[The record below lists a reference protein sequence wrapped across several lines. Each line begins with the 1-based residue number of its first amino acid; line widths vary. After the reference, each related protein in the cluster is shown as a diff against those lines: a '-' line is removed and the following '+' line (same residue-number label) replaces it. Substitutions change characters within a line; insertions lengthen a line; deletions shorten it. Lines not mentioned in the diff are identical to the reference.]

1 MANEFIEGL
10 HADRVRAVNEQRS
23 IVESAM
29 GEDRSNLS
37 AEEQAQI
44 DKLDSVIDA
53 RDAEIRSWSDR
64 DQRDKEADEARSQYE
79 SFVRP
84 EAVAKAFAPAA
95 DQRSDFEKMIM
106 GELRTSSID
115 LRGAAAEK
123 QAIRSGQP
131 LSELRDLTK
140 ADDTALVPTNYAR
153 TLIDF
158 LETYSGVRR
167 AGARVMTTSDGN
179 SMVLPRVATHSA
191 AAAAVAEGGALQEA
205 DPTFDTVTLGA
216 FKFGRLTQITTELN
230 RDSVAPI
237 MQFVTEDIGRALGKA
252 TGVQYILGDGTTE
265 PQGVNVGFA
274 SGKTGAAG
282 NAGVPTFSE
291 LIDLMY
297 SLGDEAYR
305 VNSVWLTKDSNVAAL
320 RKIVDGDGR
329 FLWEPSL
336 MAGEPDTL
344 LGHKVVTDT
353 NVPAFAAD
361 ADGPISFGDYNAG
374 FIIRDVGSVR
384 FEASSDY
391 AFANDLMTYR
401 GIIFSDSAVRDA
413 NAVKTY
419 TSGAAS

>member
-1 MANEFIEGL
+1 MANDFIEGL

-23 IVESAM
+23 IVEKAL

-44 DKLDSVIDA
+44 DKLDAVIDG

-84 EAVAKAFAPAA
+84 EAVARAFASSA

-106 GELRTSSID
+106 GELRTSNID
-115 LRGAAAEK
+115 LRAAAAEK

-131 LSELRDLTK
+131 LSELRDLSKT
-140 ADDTALVPTNYAR
+140 DDTALVPTNYAR

-167 AGARVMTTSDGN
+167 AGARVMTTTDGN
-179 SMVLPRVATHSA
+179 NMVLPRVATHSA

-265 PQGVNVGFA
+265 PQGVNVGFS

-282 NAGVPTFSE
+282 NAGVPTFAE

-305 VNSVWLTKDSNVAAL
+305 VNSVWLTKDSNVADL

-361 ADGPISFGDYNAG
+361 AVGPISFGDFNAG

-419 TSGAAS
+419 TSGAAA